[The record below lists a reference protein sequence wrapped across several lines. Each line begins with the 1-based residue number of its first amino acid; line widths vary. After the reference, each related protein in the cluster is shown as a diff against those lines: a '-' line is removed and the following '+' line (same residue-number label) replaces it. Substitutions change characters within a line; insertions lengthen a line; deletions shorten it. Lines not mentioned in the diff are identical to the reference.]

1 MLEMLAT
8 LALSPWLIGQG
19 LYTRAKTPRLP
30 EAKGP
35 REGLSGEGSPL
46 KVLVLGDSAAAG
58 VGVRYQSE
66 ALSGRLAQDLG
77 KDFSVAWKLLAQTGR
92 DAGEVLALLEAEPEQ
107 RFDVAVLSVGV
118 NDVTGRT
125 SLQTWDKNLHRL
137 HTCLTTRFGVR
148 HVFFSPIPPMHAF
161 PALPQPLRWWLGR
174 RARHLNQALAER
186 VSRHDNCT
194 LLAGDYPIDP
204 NLMAA
209 DGFHPGEEAY
219 SLWAS
224 EAAGAIRRRIWTR

>member
-1 MLEMLAT
+1 MLDMLAT

-19 LYTRAKTPRLP
+19 LYTRAKTPKLP

-35 REGLSGEGSPL
+35 REGLNGEGSPL

-66 ALSGRLAQDLG
+66 ALSGQLAQDLG
-77 KDFSVAWKLLAQTGR
+77 KDFAVAWKLLAQTGR
-92 DAGEVLALLEAEPEQ
+92 DAGEVLALLEDEPEKV
-107 RFDVAVLSVGV
+107 FDVAVLSVGV

-125 SLQTWDKNLHRL
+125 SLTAWRESLKRL
-137 HTCLTTRFGVR
+137 HACLNTRFGVG
-148 HVFFSPIPPMHAF
+148 HVFFSPIPPMHVF

-174 RARHLNQALAER
+174 RAGQLNEVLAKM
-186 VSRHDNCT
+186 VNQHDDCT

-204 NLMAA
+204 KLMAA

-219 SLWAS
+219 ALWAR
-224 EAAGAIRRRIWTR
+224 EAAGAIRRQIWAR